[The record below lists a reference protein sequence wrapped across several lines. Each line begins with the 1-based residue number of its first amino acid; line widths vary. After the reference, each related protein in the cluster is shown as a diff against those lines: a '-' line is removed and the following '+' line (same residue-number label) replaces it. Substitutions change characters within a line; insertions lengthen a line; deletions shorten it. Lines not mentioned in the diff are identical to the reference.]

1 MLDTLSERKRN
12 QMSGSSQECP
22 QTGAEW
28 VRGMEVP
35 GQHLTAAPET
45 GLGLHVQQLVVSAGK
60 GSGAP

>member
-1 MLDTLSERKRN
+1 
-12 QMSGSSQECP
+12 MSGSSQECP

-28 VRGMEVP
+28 VRGTEVP
-35 GQHLTAAPET
+35 GQHLAAAPET